1 MLNYIW
7 AGLIVFSLV
16 FALVNDVADLRHDT
30 YRNGQSLPV
39 TIEGDGATARAPGA
53 AMTAITATTA
63 IATSA
68 TTPAARDVTVRV
80 DPATYANFYGVREP
94 LPATW
99 AASLIT
105 TPTGRELRFPAAAA
119 LPPRLAKIRDMTSG
133 DDPKWLLAEVTSL
146 GADGSGGLR
155 FQPVRWASMQA
166 ISDAALNTARAAVTL
181 AIGLVGALAVF
192 LGMMQVAEKSG
203 LIQLLVVVTGP
214 ILRPLF
220 PGIPPGHPAMGLVT
234 LNLTAN
240 MLGLGNAATPFGI
253 KAMEEL
259 QKLNKTTD
267 TATNAM
273 VMLLAM
279 NTAGVQL
286 LPPMMLYA
294 VLGLR
299 ASELYFPILI
309 VTGLSLVVAIVVTK
323 LLGMLP
329 GYRAS
334 DPDRLPAP
342 LAGAGATTTE
352 VAR

>member
-7 AGLIVFSLV
+7 AGLVIFSLV
-16 FALVNDVADLRHDT
+16 FALANDISDFRHGT
-30 YRNGQSLPV
+30 YRNGQMLPV
-39 TIEGDGATARAPGA
+39 TIGAGAGDH
-53 AMTAITATTA
+53 
-63 IATSA
+63 
-68 TTPAARDVTVRV
+68 VTVHV
-80 DPATYANFYGVREP
+80 DPATYRSHFAVDESIAPNF
-94 LPATW
+94 PAT
-99 AASLIT
+99 LVQT
-105 TPTGRELRFPAAAA
+105 QRGRELHFDADAP
-119 LPPRLAKIRDMTSG
+119 LPPRLAKIRDFTSA
-133 DDPKWLLAEVTSL
+133 DDKKWLLAEVTNYDANAKSASIKFL
-146 GADGSGGLR
+146 
-155 FQPVRWASMQA
+155 PVRWV
-166 ISDAALNTARAAVTL
+166 ALNAIGGAAIDMAKKAVTL
-181 AIGLVGALAVF
+181 SLELIGTLALF
-192 LGMMQVAEKSG
+192 LGVMQIAEKSG
-203 LIQLLVVVTGP
+203 LIDIVVKITGP

-220 PGIPPGHPAMGLVT
+220 PGIPKGHPAMGMVT

-309 VTGLSLVVAIVVTK
+309 VTGLCLVIAVVSVR
-323 LLGMLP
+323 LLGLMP
-329 GYRAS
+329 TFRNS
-334 DPDRLPAP
+334 DPDLIAAPAP
-342 LAGAGATTTE
+342 APE
-352 VAR
+352 VAQ